1 VLVGRFFPWCDNG
14 DAFSYLLS
22 RVNTPELV
30 LLILGLSVGIIAVLP
45 KVGFEG
51 GWYRVFGKGELSE
64 LAAGL
69 LYLGLLLAD
78 SIGILALV
86 GEIAGG

>member
-1 VLVGRFFPWCDNG
+1 VSPVFRWRDNR

-45 KVGFEG
+45 GVGFERV
-51 GWYRVFGKGELSE
+51 WYRVLGRGGLSE
-64 LAAGL
+64 FTAGL
-69 LYLGLLLAD
+69 LYVALLFVD
-78 SIGILALV
+78 TIGILALA
-86 GEIAGG
+86 GEIAG